1 MKDDTEKLRQQAMEA
16 ISELLGGA
24 GFEFFM
30 DIAFDAIGSKLAKNE
45 LFKDLGID
53 SEAADISAV
62 LEALVRAKMIDE
74 EAEQLPDEF
83 NDAVG
88 DLYPFGN
95 TPLER
100 PREILIRM
108 HDLLESAIDSL
119 AKKHAK
125 TKPQR

>member
-1 MKDDTEKLRQQAMEA
+1 MKDDSEKLRRQALES

-24 GFEFFM
+24 DFEFYM
-30 DIAFDAIGSKLAKNE
+30 DIAFDAIGNKLAKNG

-53 SEAADISAV
+53 SEAADISDV
-62 LEALVRAKMIDE
+62 LEALVQAKIIGE
-74 EAEQLPDEF
+74 EAAQLPNEF
-83 NDAVG
+83 NDAIG

-100 PREILIRM
+100 PGEILSKM
-108 HDLLESAIDSL
+108 HDLLKTAIDRL
-119 AKKHAK
+119 AEKHAK